1 MKKFFKSLLLLL
13 LTLSFVESVTA
24 QSKELSLADALKIAS
39 TGNRN
44 LQIRLLEERK
54 ASEAVK
60 EAKSFLRPTVGLNF
74 SYNVFAERP
83 VIYLRNETASPKV
96 NDVKYGGSFAF
107 VGAVTA
113 SYPLLNHA
121 IKSNI
126 KLAGINTE
134 IQKQETK
141 NTEEELALEV
151 SRLYLSIIF
160 HKEERIQLEQ
170 SLLRNERALKD
181 SRSLFLQGKNLKT
194 DTLSNYISVQN
205 LKATISALDNT
216 INVYTQQLKQLMG
229 VEGVVNFI
237 FTDSIKPQSPDSDD
251 MITRSGFSVAM
262 DNRKDVKIKSL
273 QIEENKEQ
281 LQAVKAF
288 FKPQLALIAQYQVQS
303 QADNFKFGEYRLP
316 RSSYAGVQLN
326 IPIYSGG
333 RIKNKTTQSALAIQQ
348 NEIALAELKNLV
360 QTELITYS
368 SNLQEAYNQWEIQQQ
383 NVAASEISYSMMN
396 DRYRYGL
403 GTRLELNDAELA
415 LTKAKLNNLQ
425 AVYNIKIFELQLKKA
440 MGVLQMNELL
450 VGLVMNRFSF

>member
-1 MKKFFKSLLLLL
+1 MKKIFLKLML
-13 LTLSFVESVTA
+13 LTQLLFLAGSLAA
-24 QSKELSLADALKIAS
+24 QITELSLAKALQIAS

-54 ASEAVK
+54 AAEAVK
-60 EAKSFLRPTVGLNF
+60 EAKSFLRPTIELNS

-83 VIYLRNETASPKV
+83 VIYLRNEIASPKV

-107 VGAVTA
+107 AGAVTA
-113 SYPLLNHA
+113 SYPLLNPV

-141 NTEEELALEV
+141 NVEEQLVLEI
-151 SRLYLSIIF
+151 SQLYLIIIF
-160 HKEERIQLEQ
+160 HKEERKLLEQ

-205 LKATISALDNT
+205 LKAGISALDNN
-216 INVYTQQLKQLMG
+216 INVYSEQLKQLMG

-237 FTDSIKPQSPDSDD
+237 FTDSIESQSLENNY
-251 MITRSGFSVAM
+251 MITSSGFSVAM

-273 QIEENKEQ
+273 QIEENKVQ
-281 LQAVKAF
+281 LQVVKAS
-288 FKPQLALIAQYQVQS
+288 FKPQLALVAQYQVQS

-348 NEIALAELKNLV
+348 NEIALAELRNRV
-360 QTELITYS
+360 QTELVTYS

-383 NVAASEISYSMMN
+383 NVAAAEISYSMMN

-425 AVYNIKIFELQLKKA
+425 AVYNIKIFELHLKKA
-440 MGVLQMNELL
+440 MGILQLK
-450 VGLVMNRFSF
+450 

>member
-1 MKKFFKSLLLLL
+1 MLMKKFFKSLLLLQ
-13 LTLSFVESVTA
+13 LTLSLAESVTA
-24 QSKELSLADALKIAS
+24 QSRELSLADALQIAS

-44 LQIRLLEERK
+44 LQIRLLEDRK
-54 ASEAVK
+54 AAEAVK
-60 EAKSFLRPTVGLNF
+60 EAKSYLRPTVGLNS

-83 VIYLRNETASPKV
+83 VIYLRNETGSPKV
-96 NDVKYGGSFAF
+96 NDVKYGGSLAFA
-107 VGAVTA
+107 GAVTA
-113 SYPLLNHA
+113 SYPLLNPA

-141 NTEEELALEV
+141 NVEEELALEI
-151 SRLYLSIIF
+151 SQLYLSIIF

-205 LKATISALDNT
+205 LKAGISAMDNN
-216 INVYTQQLKQLMG
+216 INVYTEQLKQLMG

-237 FTDSIKPQSPDSDD
+237 FTDSIKSQSLESNY
-251 MITRSGFSVAM
+251 MIMSSVFSVAM

-281 LQAVKAF
+281 LQAVKAS
-288 FKPQLALIAQYQVQS
+288 FKPQLALLAQYEVQS
-303 QADNFKFGEYRLP
+303 QADNFNFGQYRLP

-333 RIKNKTTQSALAIQQ
+333 RIRIKTTQAALAIQQ
-348 NEIALAELKNLV
+348 NEIALAELRNRV
-360 QTELITYS
+360 QTELVTYS

-383 NVAASEISYSMMN
+383 NVAAAEINYSMMN

-403 GTRLELNDAELA
+403 GTRLELNDSELA

-425 AVYNIKIFELQLKKA
+425 AVYNIKIFELQLKKT
-440 MGVLQMNELL
+440 MGILQLK
-450 VGLVMNRFSF
+450 

>member
-1 MKKFFKSLLLLL
+1 MKKFFKILFLLPL
-13 LTLSFVESVTA
+13 SVTLADSVSA
-24 QSKELSLADALKIAS
+24 QSRELSLADALQIAS

-54 ASEAVK
+54 AEEKIK
-60 EAKSFLRPTVGLNF
+60 ETKSFLRPSVDLNS
-74 SYNVFAERP
+74 SYNVFAGRP
-83 VIYLRNETASPKV
+83 VIYLRNDAASPKV

-107 VGAVTA
+107 AGAVTA

-121 IKSNI
+121 VKSNV
-126 KLAGINTE
+126 KLASINSA

-141 NTEEELALEV
+141 NTEEELALEI
-151 SRLYLSIIF
+151 SQLYLSIVY

-194 DTLSNYISVQN
+194 DTLSNFISVQN
-205 LKATISALDNT
+205 LKAGISALDNT

-229 VEGVVNFI
+229 VEGAINFI
-237 FTDSIKPQSPDSDD
+237 FTDSIHTQSLESNYL
-251 MITRSGFSVAM
+251 ISSSGFSVAM

-281 LQAVKAF
+281 LQGIKAS
-288 FKPQLALIAQYQVQS
+288 FKPQLALVAQYQVQS

-333 RIKNKTTQSALAIQQ
+333 RLKNKTAQSTLAIQQ
-348 NEIALAELKNLV
+348 NELALAELKNRV
-360 QTELITYS
+360 QTELVTYS
-368 SNLQEAYNQWEIQQQ
+368 SNLREAYNQWEIQQQ
-383 NVAASEISYSMMN
+383 NVSAAEINYSMMN

-425 AVYNIKIFELQLKKA
+425 AVYTIKIFELQLKKA
-440 MGVLQMNELL
+440 MGILQLN
-450 VGLVMNRFSF
+450 

>member
-1 MKKFFKSLLLLL
+1 MKKLFKSLLLLL

-24 QSKELSLADALKIAS
+24 QSRELSLADALQIAS

-44 LQIRLLEERK
+44 LQIRVLEDRK
-54 ASEAVK
+54 AAEAVK
-60 EAKSFLRPTVGLNF
+60 EAKSFQRPTVALNS

-107 VGAVTA
+107 AGAVTA
-113 SYPLLNHA
+113 SYPLLNPV
-121 IKSNI
+121 ITSNI
-126 KLAGINTE
+126 TLAGINTE

-141 NTEEELALEV
+141 NVEEQLVLEI
-151 SRLYLSIIF
+151 SQLYLSIIF

-205 LKATISALDNT
+205 LKAGISALDNN
-216 INVYTQQLKQLMG
+216 INVYTEQLKQLMG
-229 VEGVVNFI
+229 VEGAVHFI
-237 FTDSIKPQSPDSDD
+237 FTDSINTQAVESNNMTTS
-251 MITRSGFSVAM
+251 SGFSVAM

-281 LQAVKAF
+281 LQAVKAS
-288 FKPQLALIAQYQVQS
+288 FKPQLELVAQYQIQS

-316 RSSYAGVQLN
+316 RSSYAGVQLS

-348 NEIALAELKNLV
+348 NEIALAELRNRV
-360 QTELITYS
+360 QTELVTYS

-383 NVAASEISYSMMN
+383 NVAAAEISYSMMN

-440 MGVLQMNELL
+440 MGILQLK
-450 VGLVMNRFSF
+450 